1 MKFFSQPKILLATVN
16 SIGTDI
22 IHELSGFDKKK
33 SFKCRLSKTNLQLSK
48 LLYTCSSISSHKDL
62 ALKSLNQTRYN
73 SMSLYN

>member
-33 SFKCRLSKTNLQLSK
+33 SFNADFQKRIYS
-48 LLYTCSSISSHKDL
+48 
-62 ALKSLNQTRYN
+62 
-73 SMSLYN
+73 